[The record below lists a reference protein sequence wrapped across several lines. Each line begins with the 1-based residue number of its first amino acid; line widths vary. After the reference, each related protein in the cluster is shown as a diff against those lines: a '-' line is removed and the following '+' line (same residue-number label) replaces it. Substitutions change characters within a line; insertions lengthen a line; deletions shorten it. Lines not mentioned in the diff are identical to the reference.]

1 MNAHHIFII
10 SGPSGAGEDSV
21 IAGLNR
27 LFDTETVHTT
37 TTREPRKGEGD
48 GNPYFFVSYE
58 TFQKSIEE
66 GRFIEWAEQYNG
78 NLYGITKEEF
88 ERIERSGKIAFWKID
103 YKGVISAKKLFP
115 NIVAILL
122 TAPLH
127 TLESRIRRRDNPG
140 EDFIRER
147 MEYTKEWLKHTDIYD
162 YTIENTEGKLEET
175 IEQAA
180 RIIRTS
186 LEEAGRR

>member
-1 MNAHHIFII
+1 MNARHIFII

-21 IAGLNR
+21 IAGLGR
-27 LFDTETVHTT
+27 LFDTETIHTT
-37 TTREPRKGEGD
+37 TTRAPREGESE
-48 GNPYFFVSYE
+48 GNPYFFISHE
-58 TFQKSIEE
+58 AFQTGIKE
-66 GRFIEWAEQYNG
+66 GRFVEWAEQYNG

-88 ERIERSGKIAFWKID
+88 DRIERSGKIAFWKID

-122 TAPLH
+122 TAPLDI
-127 TLESRIRRRDNPG
+127 LESRIRRRDNPG

-162 YTIENTEGKLEET
+162 YTIENAEGKLEET
-175 IEQAA
+175 IEKTAN
-180 RIIRTS
+180 IIRAS
-186 LEEAGRR
+186 LEKNPS